1 MSYTKIINSLLKLV
15 GLNLSRTRPTYIKDK
30 IRTVKIGKY
39 DMLINGKSLLPIF
52 LEGTPYYESMVPRL
66 TKTVV
71 GKYPDLTFLDIGSYI
86 GDTVALILSEV
97 TVPFV
102 CIEGDDLFYDLLQ
115 ENMKQFDKISTHKV
129 FLGEEKTSVL
139 GNMQSKQTTNFG
151 SIRKL
156 DSKIKG
162 EGDQVL
168 NMIPLDLFV
177 EKNELAVT
185 LKLVKIDTDGYDLK
199 ILRGGAKFLEDTKPV
214 LFIEYDR
221 VLIEEVGDNA
231 LSGLAFLAGLGY
243 STAIFYDNSG
253 RMLLSGDIED
263 RRLMQQLDSYI
274 KNRNAAFSY
283 FDIALFH
290 KDDEDIA
297 QRFITSEMKFYNDN
311 NH

>member
-1 MSYTKIINSLLKLV
+1 M
-15 GLNLSRTRPTYIKDK
+15 
-30 IRTVKIGKY
+30 
-39 DMLINGKSLLPIF
+39 
-52 LEGTPYYESMVPRL
+52 
-66 TKTVV
+66 
-71 GKYPDLTFLDIGSYI
+71 
-86 GDTVALILSEV
+86 
-97 TVPFV
+97 
-102 CIEGDDLFYDLLQ
+102 
-115 ENMKQFDKISTHKV
+115 
-129 FLGEEKTSVL
+129 EE
-139 GNMQSKQTTNFG
+139 
-151 SIRKL
+151 
-156 DSKIKG
+156 
-162 EGDQVL
+162 
-168 NMIPLDLFV
+168 
-177 EKNELAVT
+177 
-185 LKLVKIDTDGYDLK
+185 
-199 ILRGGAKFLEDTKPV
+199 TKPV